1 VASIGGFSRLADFS
15 LRRRR
20 AILVVAGIFTAIA
33 AVLGMGVTGH
43 LTQGGSD
50 APSQESVRAADV
62 LASQFHTGDSNFLVL
77 VDARHGTVDGASVV
91 AAGDTLTARLRHE
104 PGVTGVESYWSLG
117 QVGAMANK
125 AKTEAII
132 VARIEGDQ
140 GQVVNREPAVA
151 AALGRTPAAVRT
163 EIGGFAPS
171 SREIDVLVEKGLVL
185 AEVLSIPITFVL
197 LLLIYGS
204 VVSALLPVG
213 IGGVAV
219 VGTLAILRVLASVT
233 PVSVFAENL
242 TTALGLGLAIDYS
255 LFILSRYREEL
266 ALGHPPDEAVRRTVQ
281 SAGRAIAGSAC
292 TVAGA
297 LAAMAIFPIVYLRSF
312 AYAGVA
318 VALFAGLA
326 AVVMLPALL
335 AVLGGRVNAWTVW
348 RRALTTPTEGFWS
361 RTARAVMRRPATVLV
376 GVVVV
381 LAVLATPFLSLKF
394 GSLDDRI
401 LPPSDSVR
409 QVDDQVAV
417 QFGYGQTQPID
428 VVVPSLYETPGSAA
442 RAAVITRYAQQ
453 LSQLPGVQYV
463 SAATGV
469 AYHGLT
475 LAAPTAYLAQ
485 FDNPQGTWLT
495 VVPKDNAL
503 GQGGRQLVE
512 AIRDGPAPGSI
523 LVGGSP
529 AEFVDSTAIVSHDLP
544 TVLLLIGLVSAL
556 VLFVLFRSVL
566 IALKALLLSA
576 LGLSA
581 MFGAMVFIFQ
591 QGHLSNLLDFTAVG
605 NLSATTPILMFCVAF
620 GLSMDYEVFLITR
633 IKEEHDRGASDVDAV
648 ARGLQ
653 RTGRI
658 VTSAALLMSV
668 VFLGQLASG
677 IASIKLFGLGV
688 SIAVLMDAFVVRG
701 LLVPAVMKLAGRANW
716 WAPRWLLP
724 GASVRPAVPGSP
736 VPGAG
741 PVPVHVHVPAV
752 ERYPVYEGA
761 AL

>member
-1 VASIGGFSRLADFS
+1 MAGVGGFSKLADFS

-20 AILVVAGIFTAIA
+20 AILAVAGLFTVIA

-50 APSQESVRAADV
+50 ALSEESVHAASV
-62 LASQFHTGDSNFLVL
+62 LASQFHTGDTNFLVL
-77 VDARHGTVDGASVV
+77 VQARHGSVDGAAVT
-91 AAGDTLTARLRHE
+91 AAGDELTARLRHVA
-104 PGVTGVESYWSLG
+104 GVTGVESYWSLG
-117 QVGAMANK
+117 HVGAMANK
-125 AKTEAII
+125 TKTEAII
-132 VARIEGDQ
+132 VARIKGDQ
-140 GQVVNREPAVA
+140 DQVVNREPAVA
-151 AALGRTPAAVRT
+151 AALGRAPAAVRT

-171 SREIDVLVEKGLVL
+171 YREIDVLVEKGLVA
-185 AEVLSIPITFVL
+185 AEVLSIPITFIL

-219 VGTLAILRVLASVT
+219 VGTLCILRVLASVT
-233 PVSVFAENL
+233 DVSVFAENL

-266 ALGHPPDEAVRRTVQ
+266 AHGHDPEEAVRRTVA
-281 SAGRAIAGSAC
+281 SAGRAIAGSAL

-318 VALFAGLA
+318 VALFAGVA
-326 AVVMLPALL
+326 AVVVLPALL
-335 AVLGGRVNAWTVW
+335 AVLGHRVNAWTVW

-361 RTARAVMRRPATVLV
+361 RTARAVMRRPVVVLV
-376 GVVVV
+376 SVVVV
-381 LAVLATPFLSLKF
+381 LAVLATPFFSLKF

-401 LPPSDSVR
+401 LPPGDSVR
-409 QVDDQVAV
+409 QVDDQVAA
-417 QFGYGQTQPID
+417 QLGYGQTQPID
-428 VVVPSLYETPGSAA
+428 VVVPALYEPPGTAA
-442 RAAVITRYAQQ
+442 RAAVIARYAAQ
-453 LSQLPGVQYV
+453 LSELSGVQYV
-463 SAATGV
+463 AASTGV
-469 AYHGLT
+469 AVHGYT
-475 LAAPTAYLAQ
+475 LPGPSAYLSQ
-485 FDNPQGTWLT
+485 FDNRQGTWLS
-495 VVPKDNAL
+495 VVPTDNAL
-503 GQGGRQLVE
+503 GQGGVQLVD
-512 AIRDGPAPGSI
+512 AIRAGPAPGAI
-523 LVGGSP
+523 LVGGAP
-529 AEFVDSTAIVSHDLP
+529 AEFVDSTAVVSHDLP
-544 TVLLLIGLVSAL
+544 VVLLLIGLVSAL
-556 VLFVLFRSVL
+556 VLFAMFKSVL
-566 IALKALLLSA
+566 LAVKALVLSA

-581 MFGAMVFIFQ
+581 MFGAMVFVFQ
-591 QGHLSNLLDFTAVG
+591 QGHLSGLLDFTAVG

-633 IKEEHDRGASDVDAV
+633 IKEEHDRGESDVDAV

-688 SIAVLMDAFVVRG
+688 SLAVLVDAFVVRG

-716 WAPRWLLP
+716 WAPRWLATGP
-724 GASVRPAVPGSP
+724 EARSAGS
-736 VPGAG
+736 G
-741 PVPVHVHVPAV
+741 VPAE
-752 ERYPVYEGA
+752 ERFPVYEGA

>member
-1 VASIGGFSRLADFS
+1 MAGIGGFSRLAEFS

-20 AILVVAGIFTAIA
+20 AILVVAGLFTAIA

-50 APSQESVRAADV
+50 APSQESERAANV

-77 VDARHGTVDGASVV
+77 VEARHGTVNGAAVA
-91 AAGDTLTARLRHE
+91 AAGDALTARLRHVR
-104 PGVTGVESYWSLG
+104 GVTGVASYWSLG

-125 AKTEAII
+125 AKTEGLI
-132 VARIEGDQ
+132 VARIQGDQ
-140 GQVVNREPAVA
+140 GQAVNRVPAVA
-151 AALGRTPAAVRT
+151 AALGHPPAAVRM
-163 EIGGFAPS
+163 EVGGFAPS
-171 SREIDVLVEKGLVL
+171 YREIDVLVEKGLVV
-185 AEVLSIPITFVL
+185 AEVLSIPITFIL

-204 VVSALLPVG
+204 VMSALLPVG

-219 VGTLAILRVLASVT
+219 VGTLAILRLLASVT

-255 LFILSRYREEL
+255 LFIVSRYREEL
-266 ALGHPPDEAVRRTVQ
+266 ALGHDPDEAVRRTVR
-281 SAGRAIAGSAC
+281 SAGRAIAGSVC

-318 VALFAGLA
+318 VALFAGLT
-326 AVVMLPALL
+326 AVVVLPALL
-335 AVLGGRVNAWTVW
+335 AVLGHRVNAWTVW
-348 RRALTTPTEGFWS
+348 HRALTTPTEGFWS
-361 RTARAVMRRPATVLV
+361 RTARAVMRRPVAVLV

-401 LPPSDSVR
+401 LPPGDSVR
-409 QVDDQVAV
+409 QVDDQVAA
-417 QFGYGQTQPID
+417 QLGYGQTQPID
-428 VVVPSLYETPGSAA
+428 VVVPSLYEPAGSVA
-442 RAAVITRYAQQ
+442 RAQVIDRYAHQ
-453 LSQLPGVQYV
+453 LSLLPGVQYV
-463 SAATGV
+463 AGATGV
-469 AYHGLT
+469 AYRGAT
-475 LAAPTAYLAQ
+475 LPGPAAYLAQ
-485 FDNPQGTWLT
+485 FDNPQGTWLS

-512 AIRDGPAPGSI
+512 AIRDGRAPGSI

-544 TVLLLIGLVSAL
+544 SVLLLIGLVSAL
-556 VLFVLFRSVL
+556 VLFVMFRSVL

-576 LGLSA
+576 LGLAA
-581 MFGAMVFIFQ
+581 MFGAMVFVFQ
-591 QGHLSNLLDFTAVG
+591 QGHLSNLLNFTAVG

-633 IKEEHDRGASDVDAV
+633 IKEEHDRGASDVEAV

-677 IASIKLFGLGV
+677 ISSIKLFGLGV
-688 SIAVLMDAFVVRG
+688 SLAVLVDAFVVRG
-701 LLVPAVMKLAGRANW
+701 LLVPAVMKLAGGANW
-716 WAPRWLLP
+716 WVPRWLAGGP
-724 GASVRPAVPGSP
+724 DVHAARPLVPLD
-736 VPGAG
+736 
-741 PVPVHVHVPAV
+741 